1 MMLGMTVFEL
11 LMASSAVCM
20 LLGSFIYR
28 AAATSEGQRRRGVV
42 YGLWLTA
49 GLLGVSTV
57 VASVIRCA
65 TGGMVG
71 YAAGEI
77 VAGIFFGALF
87 SAVSVCLL
95 GLTGFW
101 AVVRRHF

>member
-1 MMLGMTVFEL
+1 MTVFEF

-20 LLGSFIYR
+20 LLGSIYR
-28 AAATSEGQRRRGVV
+28 AAATSEGQRQRGVV

-57 VASVIRCA
+57 VISVIRCA
-65 TGGMVG
+65 AGGMVG

-77 VAGIFFGALF
+77 LAGIFFGALF
-87 SAVSVCLL
+87 STVSVCLL

-101 AVVRRHF
+101 AAVRRHF